1 MQANEFKK
9 VVGDFQ
15 EKSLKSKTTTSVLLI
30 SANHEALTSSVIGF
44 PRQIRDSL
52 VTVLVDNPNLIKTI
66 DGACRRA
73 RTIIK
78 ERQEDEELHASG

>member
-1 MQANEFKK
+1 MRANEFKR

-15 EKSLKSKTTTSVLLI
+15 ENSLKFKTTTSVLLI
-30 SANHEALTSSVIGF
+30 SANHDSFSSRVIGF

-52 VTVLVDNPNLIKTI
+52 VTLLVDNPRLIKTV